1 MGVEVKEPVR
11 RHGGDRSG
19 HVSGATDPTSA
30 ARSWPLDPGQEAL
43 RPLLR
48 ARFVAAGITLLA
60 CTAVSFALSTL
71 LSLPG

>member
-1 MGVEVKEPVR
+1 MGVEVKEPAR
-11 RHGGDRSG
+11 RHGADRSG
-19 HVSGATDPTSA
+19 HVSGATDPASA
-30 ARSWPLDPGQEAL
+30 PSWPLDPGQEAL

-48 ARFVAAGITLLA
+48 ARFVAAGLTLLV

>member
-1 MGVEVKEPVR
+1 MKEPAR
-11 RHGGDRSG
+11 RHGADRSG
-19 HVSGATDPTSA
+19 HVSGATDPA
-30 ARSWPLDPGQEAL
+30 ARSLPLDPGQEAL

-48 ARFVAAGITLLA
+48 ARFVAAGLTLLV